1 MQSEVIYGNMSVKI
15 RVSYTTAQELQEVL
29 KHLKPILKSCKPDK
43 GKNGAYKKAYVE
55 LNI

>member
-1 MQSEVIYGNMSVKI
+1 MSVKI